1 MTLRKSAAK
10 YIAIL
15 TLAATL
21 ASCHSRERV
30 VYLQDLQV
38 DVPEVALN
46 PALIKV
52 EPGDKITIS
61 VTSSDPELASIFNLV
76 TVNRQNRRNRS
87 GNTSSSN
94 RISQYDNNA
103 SLYTVN
109 TEGYIDFPVLGE
121 LHVAGLTRQQIVE
134 LIKKKLIDGKYV
146 MDPVVTVE
154 FANLHFTTIGDIGSR
169 VNYIDDDRINILEA
183 IAMSGDLNI
192 TGERDQVYVI
202 RTEDG
207 IRTTMRVD
215 LRSKD
220 LFNSP
225 AYNIKQNDI
234 IYVVPNTTRTAQST
248 VNETTFRSWGFWTS
262 LLGLVTSITA
272 FVIAL
277 TN

>member
-1 MTLRKSAAK
+1 MTLKQSVARYA
-10 YIAIL
+10 AIL
-15 TLAATL
+15 AVAASLAA
-21 ASCHSRERV
+21 CHSREKV

-38 DVPEVALN
+38 DVPEVAAN
-46 PALIKV
+46 PTLIKV

-76 TVNRQNRRNRS
+76 TVNRQNRRGGMSS
-87 GNTSSSN
+87 GSG
-94 RISQYDNNA
+94 RLSQYDNNA

-134 LIKKKLIDGKYV
+134 LIKKKLIEGKYV
-146 MDPVVTVE
+146 LDPVVTVE
-154 FANLHFTTIGDIGSR
+154 FANLHFTTIGDIGTR
-169 VNYIDDDRINILEA
+169 VNYIDDDRLNIIEA
-183 IAMSGDLNI
+183 IAMAGDLNI

-225 AYNIKQNDI
+225 AYYIKQNDI
-234 IYVVPNTTRTAQST
+234 IYVVPNSTRTSQST
-248 VNETTFRSWGFWTS
+248 INEHTYRSWSFWT
-262 LLGLVTSITA
+262 GLFGLATSVAA

-277 TN
+277 TD

>member
-1 MTLRKSAAK
+1 MTLKQSVARYA
-10 YIAIL
+10 AIL
-15 TLAATL
+15 AVAASLAA
-21 ASCHSRERV
+21 CHSREKV
-30 VYLQDLQV
+30 VYLQDIQV
-38 DVPEVALN
+38 DVPEVAVN
-46 PALIKV
+46 PTLIKV

-76 TVNRQNRRNRS
+76 TVNRQNRRGGS
-87 GNTSSSN
+87 GTATGG
-94 RISQYDNNA
+94 RISQTDNNA

-134 LIKKKLIDGKYV
+134 LIKQKLIQGKYV
-146 MDPVVTVE
+146 LDPVVTVE

-169 VNYIDDDRINILEA
+169 VNYIDDDRLNIIEA
-183 IAMSGDLNI
+183 IAMAGDLNI

-225 AYNIKQNDI
+225 AYYIKQNDI
-234 IYVVPNTTRTAQST
+234 IYVVPNSTKTSQST
-248 VNETTFRSWGFWTS
+248 INEHTYRSWSFWT
-262 LLGLVTSITA
+262 GLFGLATSVAA

-277 TN
+277 TD

>member
-1 MTLRKSAAK
+1 MTLKQSVARYA
-10 YIAIL
+10 AIL
-15 TLAATL
+15 AVAASLAA
-21 ASCHSRERV
+21 CHSREKV

-38 DVPEVALN
+38 DVPEVAAN
-46 PALIKV
+46 PTLIKV

-76 TVNRQNRRNRS
+76 TVNRQNRR
-87 GNTSSSN
+87 GGGGTATGG
-94 RISQYDNNA
+94 RISQTDNNA

-134 LIKKKLIDGKYV
+134 LIKQKLIQGKYV
-146 MDPVVTVE
+146 LDPVVTVE

-169 VNYIDDDRINILEA
+169 VNYIDDDRLNIIEA
-183 IAMSGDLNI
+183 IAMAGDLNI

-225 AYNIKQNDI
+225 AYYIKQNDI
-234 IYVVPNTTRTAQST
+234 IYVVPNSTRTSQST
-248 VNETTFRSWGFWTS
+248 INEHTYRSWSFWT
-262 LLGLVTSITA
+262 GLFGLATSVAA

-277 TN
+277 TD

>member
-1 MTLRKSAAK
+1 MTLKKSVARYA
-10 YIAIL
+10 AIL
-15 TLAATL
+15 AVTASLAA
-21 ASCHSRERV
+21 CHSREKV

-38 DVPEVALN
+38 DVPEVAVN
-46 PALIKV
+46 PTLIKV

-76 TVNRQNRRNRS
+76 TVNRQNRR
-87 GNTSSSN
+87 GGTSSNGS
-94 RISQYDNNA
+94 RLSQYDNNA

-134 LIKKKLIDGKYV
+134 LIKQKLIAGKYV
-146 MDPVVTVE
+146 LDPVVTVE
-154 FANLHFTTIGDIGSR
+154 FANLHFTTIGDIGTR
-169 VNYIDDDRINILEA
+169 VNYIDDDRLNIIEA
-183 IAMSGDLNI
+183 IAMAGDLNI

-225 AYNIKQNDI
+225 AYYIKQNDI
-234 IYVVPNTTRTAQST
+234 IYVVPNSTRTSQST
-248 VNETTFRSWGFWTS
+248 INEHTYRSWSFWT
-262 LLGLVTSITA
+262 GLFGLATSVTA